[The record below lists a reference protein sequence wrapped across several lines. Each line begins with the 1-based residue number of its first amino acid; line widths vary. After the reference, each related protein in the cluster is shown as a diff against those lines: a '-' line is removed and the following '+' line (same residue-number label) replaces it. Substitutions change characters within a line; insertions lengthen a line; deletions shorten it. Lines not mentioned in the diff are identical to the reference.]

1 MHRLEPIRTEADH
14 ARAMARIDEL
24 WGSPK
29 GTPQGDELK
38 ALFLLVEAY
47 ERECHPMADVDPLVA
62 IEFAM
67 DQAGLTS
74 KDVESLLAQS
84 GVVDA
89 NIDDIL
95 SGKQPLGLDVAK
107 VLHRH
112 LNIPMEDLIKK
123 KKRKKKKRKQ
133 HSSNRKIAKSKP
145 QRVQLNVQTSRTSEI
160 AFNVRLLD
168 VLRTKHPRW
177 RDHTGVEQQGVLRET
192 ALRPDIVIRPPGG
205 IPVVLETEFLPARSV
220 EADAQA
226 RLGQFLQY
234 NGDRIEQTIAVQ
246 IPRELSQVPQADL
259 ELHIEAAEFCYCTY
273 SLQEADM
280 GVRWPATGWLDGSI
294 DDLASCIENVSLS
307 ERLLA
312 EGTHILEQSIGEAAG
327 KLRETAGTHAL
338 ENMAQS
344 LHQEDG
350 EQTSRMAMAIV
361 ANALVFHTAIVEAHE
376 IPTIDQLRIPGRND
390 VSKSRLLECWQHI
403 LDNINYYPIFRIASD
418 LLLPIPDGTAN
429 AVLNRLAQAASD
441 LAGLGATT
449 LHDLSGRMF
458 QRLIADRKFLA
469 TFYTLPTSAALL
481 GELAAARLDAETDW
495 SDPDALTSLRVAD
508 LACGTG
514 ALLSAAYR
522 ALVVRYRRT
531 GGDDQALHQQMMERT
546 LIAADIMPAATHLTA
561 SMLSSAH
568 PGTTFGRTRVHTLP
582 YGQQSQEKRHTMAL
596 GALDLIED
604 DAAPSLFG
612 TGATVAHGTGAA
624 VETEGSQD
632 MILPR
637 ETADLVIMNP
647 PFTRPTGQESSK
659 VGIPVP
665 SFAGLGTSGDEQRQM
680 SSRLKGICA
689 KLKKSGYLAGHGNAG
704 LASNFIDLAHA
715 KTKPGGVL
723 ALVLPAACVSG
734 SSWEDARRL
743 LEREYEDLAVL
754 TVASYG
760 QTDRAFS
767 ADTGMAEA
775 LVVATKSR
783 AGRKGCGEALFVNL
797 YHRPR
802 SLAEA
807 FETARAVCRLSSQD
821 RQGRLSIGDRETIG
835 TYIRASLSQGGCSS
849 LRETT
854 LAATAIGLADGKLE
868 LPQGYSTSLSTTQ
881 LGDLG
886 REGLYHLDIS
896 GETSNGAPRGP
907 FEIVPIQGV
916 PQYPVLWG
924 HDAER
929 ERGLVVPPD
938 SEGEVR
944 PNCDDRAVTV
954 WNATASRLH
963 FNRDFQI
970 NSQSLTACLTPA
982 KAIGG
987 RAWPNFIPEQD
998 EWTLPLVL
1006 WANTTLG
1013 LLSFW
1018 WVGTRQQQGRASLTI
1033 TQLPRLTVLDP
1044 RTLSKEQLA
1053 QAEDIFERFKEKEFL
1068 PANEA
1073 YRDDARQALDRAVL
1087 VDLLHL
1093 PEEALEPLAILR
1105 DQWCAEPS
1113 VHGGKKTRIDA

>member
-1 MHRLEPIRTEADH
+1 MPRT
-14 ARAMARIDEL
+14 
-24 WGSPK
+24 
-29 GTPQGDELK
+29 
-38 ALFLLVEAY
+38 
-47 ERECHPMADVDPLVA
+47 
-62 IEFAM
+62 
-67 DQAGLTS
+67 
-74 KDVESLLAQS
+74 
-84 GVVDA
+84 
-89 NIDDIL
+89 N
-95 SGKQPLGLDVAK
+95 
-107 VLHRH
+107 
-112 LNIPMEDLIKK
+112 
-123 KKRKKKKRKQ
+123 
-133 HSSNRKIAKSKP
+133 
-145 QRVQLNVQTSRTSEI
+145 EI

-177 RDHTGVEQQGVLRET
+177 RDHISVEQQGMVRET

-205 IPVVLETEFLPARSV
+205 IPVVLETEFMPARSV

-234 NGDRIEQTIAVQ
+234 NGDRIEQTIAVR
-246 IPRELSQVPQADL
+246 IPQELSHAPQNDL
-259 ELHIEAAEFCYCTY
+259 TRQIEAAEFGYCTF
-273 SLQEADM
+273 SLQEADAV
-280 GVRWPATGWLDGSI
+280 VRWPATGWLNGSI

-312 EGTHILEQSIGEAAG
+312 KGTQILEQSIGEAAG
-327 KLRETAGTHAL
+327 KLRETAGPHAL
-338 ENMAQS
+338 ENMARS

-361 ANALVFHTAIVEAHE
+361 ANALVFHAAIVEAHG
-376 IPTIDQLRIPGRND
+376 IATIDQLRIPGRND

-481 GELAAARLDAETDW
+481 GELAVAHLDAETDW
-495 SDPDALTSLRVAD
+495 SDPEALTSLQVSD

-522 ALVVRYRRT
+522 ALSARHRRT
-531 GGDDQALHQQMMERT
+531 GGDDQALHRQMMERA
-546 LIAADIMPAATHLTA
+546 LVAADIMPAATHLTA

-568 PGTTFGRTRVHTLP
+568 PGTTFGHTRVHTLP
-582 YGQQSQEKRHTMAL
+582 YGQQSQEKRQAMAL

-604 DAAPSLFG
+604 DEAPSLFG
-612 TGATVAHGTGAA
+612 TGIRRAQGTGAD
-624 VETEGSQD
+624 VEAEGSQD
-632 MILPR
+632 MVLPR
-637 ETADLVIMNP
+637 ETADMVIMNP
-647 PFTRPTGQESSK
+647 PFTRPTNHENTE
-659 VGIPVP
+659 VPVP
-665 SFAGLGTSGDEQRQM
+665 SFAGLNKTKDEQQAMAKRLAEIRQ
-680 SSRLKGICA
+680 RLTDPV
-689 KLKKSGYLAGHGNAG
+689 GHGNAG
-704 LASNFIDLAHA
+704 LASNFVDLAHV
-715 KTKPGGVL
+715 KLRPGGIL

-734 SSWEDARRL
+734 GSWGDFRGL
-743 LEREYEDLAVL
+743 LESEYEDLTVL
-754 TVASYG
+754 TIAAYG

-775 LVVATKSR
+775 LVVATKRREGSNGESR
-783 AGRKGCGEALFVNL
+783 ETLFVNFS
-797 YHRPR
+797 HRPR
-802 SLAEA
+802 SIAEA
-807 FETARAVCRLSSQD
+807 FEMARAVRQLPAQV
-821 RQGRLSIGDRETIG
+821 RQGRLCVGDSETVG
-835 TYIRASLSQGGCSS
+835 TYIRAPLSQGGCAS

-854 LAATAIGLADGKLE
+854 LADTVLGLAERTLR
-868 LPQGYSTSLSTTQ
+868 LPRRYTAPLATTR

-886 REGLYHLDIS
+886 EKGLLHRDIS
-896 GETSNGAPRGP
+896 GKTSNGTPRGP
-907 FEIVPIQGV
+907 FDIIPIQRV
-916 PQYPVLWG
+916 PEYPVLWK
-924 HDAER
+924 HDAVR
-929 ERGLVVPPD
+929 ERRLVVPPD

-944 PNCDDRAVTV
+944 PGCDDHAVRV

-963 FNRDFQI
+963 FTLDFQI

-987 RAWPNFIPEQD
+987 RAWPNFLPAQE

-1006 WANTTLG
+1006 WSNTTLG
-1013 LLSFW
+1013 LLAFW
-1018 WVGTRQQQGRASLTI
+1018 WIGSRQQQGRACLTI
-1033 TQLPRLTVLDP
+1033 SQLPRLTVLDP
-1044 RTLSKEQLA
+1044 RSLSQEQLA
-1053 QAEDIFERFKEKEFL
+1053 QAENIFTRFKDAAFL

-1087 VDLLHL
+1087 IDLLHL
-1093 PEEALEPLAILR
+1093 PEAALEPLAILR

-1113 VHGGKKTRIDA
+1113 VHGGKRTRISI

>member
-1 MHRLEPIRTEADH
+1 MP
-14 ARAMARIDEL
+14 
-24 WGSPK
+24 
-29 GTPQGDELK
+29 
-38 ALFLLVEAY
+38 
-47 ERECHPMADVDPLVA
+47 
-62 IEFAM
+62 
-67 DQAGLTS
+67 
-74 KDVESLLAQS
+74 
-84 GVVDA
+84 
-89 NIDDIL
+89 
-95 SGKQPLGLDVAK
+95 
-107 VLHRH
+107 
-112 LNIPMEDLIKK
+112 
-123 KKRKKKKRKQ
+123 
-133 HSSNRKIAKSKP
+133 
-145 QRVQLNVQTSRTSEI
+145 RTSEI
-160 AFNVRLLD
+160 AFNVALSN

-177 RDHTGVEQQGVLRET
+177 RDRTSAEQKGILRET
-192 ALRPDIVIRPPGG
+192 ALQPDVVIRPPGG
-205 IPVVLETEFLPARSV
+205 IPVVLETEFEPAHSV
-220 EADAQA
+220 EEDAQK
-226 RLGQFLQY
+226 RLGKFLQY
-234 NGDRIEQTIAVQ
+234 RGTQIEQTIAVQ
-246 IPRELSQVPQADL
+246 IPRDLSEVPQEDL
-259 ELHIEAAEFCYCTY
+259 EREIKAAEFHYCTY
-273 SLQEADM
+273 SLQAADTA
-280 GVRWPATGWLDGSI
+280 VRWPATGWLVGSI

-312 EGTHILEQSIGEAAG
+312 EGTQILEQSIGDASGE
-327 KLRETAGTHAL
+327 LRETAGPHAL
-338 ENMAQS
+338 KNMAQS

-361 ANALVFHTAIVEAHE
+361 ANALVFHTAIVEAHG
-376 IPTIDQLRIPGRND
+376 IATIDELRIPGRND

-481 GELAAARLDAETDW
+481 GELAVARLDATTDW
-495 SDPDALTSLRVAD
+495 SDPDALTGLQVAD

-514 ALLSAAYR
+514 ALISAAYR
-522 ALVVRYRRT
+522 ALAVRYRRT
-531 GGDDQALHQQMMERT
+531 GGDDQALHQQMMERA
-546 LIAADIMPAATHLTA
+546 LIASDIMPAATHLTA

-612 TGATVAHGTGAA
+612 TGATVAHGTGAD
-624 VETEGSQD
+624 VEAEGGQD

-647 PFTRPTGQESSK
+647 PFTRPTNHEK
-659 VGIPVP
+659 TEVPVP
-665 SFAGLGTSGDEQRQM
+665 SFAGLGKTEDEQRAM
-680 SSRLKGICA
+680 AKRLAEIRRR
-689 KLKKSGYLAGHGNAG
+689 LANPVGHGNAG
-704 LASNFIDLAHA
+704 LASNFIDLAHV
-715 KTKPGGVL
+715 KTKPGGIL
-723 ALVLPAACVSG
+723 ALVLPAVCVSG
-734 SSWEDARRL
+734 ESWKEVRRL
-743 LEREYEDLAVL
+743 LEDEYENLVIVTIA
-754 TVASYG
+754 AHG
-760 QTDRAFS
+760 QTDLAFS

-775 LVVATKSR
+775 LVVATKCR
-783 AGRKGCGEALFVNL
+783 AGQEGCGKMLFVNL

-807 FETARAVCRLSSQD
+807 FEVARSVHRLSPQA
-821 RQGRLSIGDRETIG
+821 RRGRLCVGDRETIG
-835 TYIRASLSQGGCSS
+835 TYIRAPLSQGGCAS

-854 LAATAIGLADGKLE
+854 LADAALGLLKKTIR
-868 LPQGYSTSLSTTQ
+868 LPQGYSAPLPTTQ
-881 LGDLG
+881 LRSLG
-886 REGLYHLDIS
+886 EEGLYHLDIS
-896 GETSNGAPRGP
+896 GGISNGTPRGP
-907 FEIVPIQGV
+907 FEIIPIQGV

-929 ERGLVVPPD
+929 ERSLIVPPD

-944 PNCDDRAVTV
+944 PGCDDRAVSV
-954 WNATASRLH
+954 WKRTASQLH
-963 FNRDFQI
+963 FNLDFRI

-1006 WANTTLG
+1006 WSNTTLG
-1013 LLSFW
+1013 LLAFW
-1018 WVGTRQQQGRASLTI
+1018 WVGTRQQQGRACLTI

-1044 RTLSKEQLA
+1044 RSLSQEQLA
-1053 QAEDIFERFKEKEFL
+1053 QAESIFERFKEKEFL

-1093 PEEALEPLAILR
+1093 PEAALEPLAILR

>member
-1 MHRLEPIRTEADH
+1 MHRLDPIRTEADH
-14 ARAMARIDEL
+14 ERAMGRIDEL
-24 WGSPK
+24 WGSPI
-29 GTPQGDELK
+29 GTPQGEELK

-47 ERECHPMADVDPLVA
+47 ERECYPVSDVEPLVA

-74 KDVESLLAQS
+74 KDVESLLAQN

-89 NIDDIL
+89 RIDDIL
-95 SGKQPLGLDVAK
+95 SGKHPLRLDVAK
-107 VLHRH
+107 ALHRH
-112 LNIPMEDLIKK
+112 LNISMEDLTKRGGA
-123 KKRKKKKRKQ
+123 KKRSEQ
-133 HSSNRKIAKSKP
+133 TRKIATSKP
-145 QRVQLNVQTSRTSEI
+145 QRVRLNVQTARTSEM

-177 RDHTGVEQQGVLRET
+177 RDHTGVEQLGVLRET

-205 IPVVLETEFLPARSV
+205 IPVILETEFVPARSV

-234 NGDRIEQTIAVQ
+234 NGDRIEQTIAVR
-246 IPRELSQVPQADL
+246 IPQELSHAPQNDL
-259 ELHIEAAEFCYCTY
+259 TRHIEAAEFGYCTY
-273 SLQEADM
+273 SLQEADTA
-280 GVRWPATGWLDGSI
+280 VRWPVTGWLVGSV

-312 EGTHILEQSIGEAAG
+312 EGTQILEQSIGEAAG

-338 ENMAQS
+338 ENMARS

-361 ANALVFHTAIVEAHE
+361 ANALVFHTAIVEAHG
-376 IPTIDQLRIPGRND
+376 IATIDALRIPGRND

-403 LDNINYYPIFRIASD
+403 LDDINYYPIFRIASD
-418 LLLPIPDGTAN
+418 LLRPIPDSAAN

-481 GELAAARLDAETDW
+481 GELAVARLDADTDW
-495 SDPDALTSLRVAD
+495 SDPDAFTSLQVAD

-522 ALVVRYRRT
+522 ALAVRYRRT
-531 GGDDQALHQQMMERT
+531 GGDDQELHRQMMERA
-546 LIAADIMPAATHLTA
+546 LVAADIMPAATHLTA

-568 PGTTFGRTRVHTLP
+568 PGTTFGHTRIHTLP
-582 YGQQSQEKRHTMAL
+582 YGQQSAEKRHTMAL

-612 TGATVAHGTGAA
+612 TGIRRAQGTGAD
-624 VETEGSQD
+624 VEAEGSQD
-632 MILPR
+632 MVLPR

-647 PFTRPTGQESSK
+647 PFTRPTNHENIEGS
-659 VGIPVP
+659 VPVP
-665 SFAGLGTSGDEQRQM
+665 SFAGLGTTEDEQRQM
-680 SSRLKGICA
+680 STRLKGICA
-689 KLKKSGYLAGHGNAG
+689 KLKKSGDLAGHGNAG
-704 LASNFIDLAHA
+704 LASNFIDLAHV
-715 KTKPGGVL
+715 KLRPGGVL
-723 ALVLPAACVSG
+723 ALVLPAACISG
-734 SSWEDARRL
+734 GSWADARRL
-743 LEREYEDLAVL
+743 LEREYKDLTVL
-754 TVASYG
+754 TIATHG
-760 QTDRAFS
+760 NTDQAFS

-775 LVVATKSR
+775 LVVATKRHDSR
-783 AGRKGCGEALFVNL
+783 DEGPHGETLFVNL
-797 YHRPR
+797 RHRPR

-807 FETARAVCRLSSQD
+807 FEMARAVHRLSPQA
-821 RQGRLSIGDRETIG
+821 RQGRLCVGDSETVG
-835 TYIRASLSQGGCSS
+835 TYIQASLSQSGCAL
-849 LRETT
+849 LRETALVDTALPLAEGT
-854 LAATAIGLADGKLE
+854 LR
-868 LPQGYSTSLSTTQ
+868 LPQGYSTPLSTTCLDS
-881 LGDLG
+881 LGK
-886 REGLYHLDIS
+886 RGLYHLDIA
-896 GETSNGAPRGP
+896 GKNSNGTPRGP
-907 FEIVPIQGV
+907 FEIIPIQGV
-916 PQYPVLWG
+916 PEYPVLWG

-929 ERGLVVPPD
+929 ERGLIVPPD

-944 PNCDDRAVTV
+944 PGCNDHAVSV
-954 WNATASRLH
+954 WKATASRLH
-963 FNRDFQI
+963 FNLGFRI

-982 KAIGG
+982 KSIGG
-987 RAWPNFIPEQD
+987 RAWPNFLPAQD
-998 EWTLPLVL
+998 EWSVPLVL
-1006 WANTTLG
+1006 WSNTTLG
-1013 LLSFW
+1013 LLAFW
-1018 WVGTRQQQGRASLTI
+1018 WVGTRQQQGRACLTI

-1044 RTLSKEQLA
+1044 RSLSQEQLA
-1053 QAEDIFERFKEKEFL
+1053 QAAAIFEQFKDKEFL

-1087 VDLLHL
+1087 VELLRL
-1093 PEEALEPLAILR
+1093 PEAALEPLAVLR
-1105 DQWCAEPS
+1105 NQWCAEPS

>member
-1 MHRLEPIRTEADH
+1 MLRT
-14 ARAMARIDEL
+14 
-24 WGSPK
+24 
-29 GTPQGDELK
+29 
-38 ALFLLVEAY
+38 
-47 ERECHPMADVDPLVA
+47 
-62 IEFAM
+62 
-67 DQAGLTS
+67 
-74 KDVESLLAQS
+74 
-84 GVVDA
+84 
-89 NIDDIL
+89 N
-95 SGKQPLGLDVAK
+95 
-107 VLHRH
+107 
-112 LNIPMEDLIKK
+112 
-123 KKRKKKKRKQ
+123 
-133 HSSNRKIAKSKP
+133 
-145 QRVQLNVQTSRTSEI
+145 EI

-177 RDHTGVEQQGVLRET
+177 RDHISVEQQGMVRET

-205 IPVVLETEFLPARSV
+205 IPVVLETEFMPARSV

-234 NGDRIEQTIAVQ
+234 NGDRIEQTIAVR
-246 IPRELSQVPQADL
+246 IPQELSHAPQNDL
-259 ELHIEAAEFCYCTY
+259 TRQIEAAEFGYCTF
-273 SLQEADM
+273 SLQEADAV
-280 GVRWPATGWLDGSI
+280 VRWPATGWLNGST

-312 EGTHILEQSIGEAAG
+312 EGTQILEQSIGEAAG
-327 KLRETAGTHAL
+327 KLRETAGPHAL

-361 ANALVFHTAIVEAHE
+361 ANALVFHAAIVEAHG
-376 IPTIDQLRIPGRND
+376 IATIDQLRIPGRND

-458 QRLIADRKFLA
+458 QRLIVDRKFLA

-481 GELAAARLDAETDW
+481 GELAVARLDAETDW
-495 SDPDALTSLRVAD
+495 SDPEALTSLQVSD

-522 ALVVRYRRT
+522 ALSARHRRT
-531 GGDDQALHQQMMERT
+531 GGDDQTLHQQMMERA
-546 LIAADIMPAATHLTA
+546 LVAADIMPAATHLTA
-561 SMLSSAH
+561 SMLSSTH
-568 PGTTFGRTRVHTLP
+568 PGTTFGHTRVHTLP
-582 YGQQSQEKRHTMAL
+582 YGKQSQERQAMAL

-612 TGATVAHGTGAA
+612 TGIRRAQGTGAD
-624 VETEGSQD
+624 VEAEGSQD
-632 MILPR
+632 MVLPR
-637 ETADLVIMNP
+637 ETADMVIMNP
-647 PFTRPTGQESSK
+647 PFTRPTNHENTE
-659 VGIPVP
+659 VPVP
-665 SFAGLGTSGDEQRQM
+665 SFAGLNKTKDEQQAMAKRLAEIRQ
-680 SSRLKGICA
+680 RLTDPV
-689 KLKKSGYLAGHGNAG
+689 GHGNAG
-704 LASNFIDLAHA
+704 LASNFVDLAQV
-715 KTKPGGVL
+715 KLRPGGIL

-734 SSWEDARRL
+734 GSWADFRGL
-743 LEREYEDLAVL
+743 LESEYEDLTVL
-754 TVASYG
+754 TIAAYG

-775 LVVATKSR
+775 LVVATKRREGSN
-783 AGRKGCGEALFVNL
+783 GESGETLFVNFS
-797 YHRPR
+797 HRPR
-802 SLAEA
+802 SIAEA
-807 FETARAVCRLSSQD
+807 FEMARAVRRLPAQV
-821 RQGRLSIGDRETIG
+821 RQGRLCMGDSETVG
-835 TYIRASLSQGGCSS
+835 TYIRAPLSQGGCAS

-854 LAATAIGLADGKLE
+854 LADTVLGLAERTLR
-868 LPQGYSTSLSTTQ
+868 LPRRYTAPLATTR

-886 REGLYHLDIS
+886 EKGLLHRDIS
-896 GETSNGAPRGP
+896 GKTSNGTPRGP
-907 FEIVPIQGV
+907 FDIIPIQRV
-916 PQYPVLWG
+916 PEYPVLWK
-924 HDAER
+924 HNAVR
-929 ERGLVVPPD
+929 ERRLVVPPD

-944 PNCDDRAVTV
+944 PGCGDHAVRV

-963 FNRDFQI
+963 FTLDFRI

-987 RAWPNFIPEQD
+987 RAWPNFLPAQE
-998 EWTLPLVL
+998 EWSVPLVL
-1006 WANTTLG
+1006 WSNTTLG
-1013 LLSFW
+1013 LLAFW
-1018 WVGTRQQQGRASLTI
+1018 WVGTRQQQGRACLTI

-1044 RTLSKEQLA
+1044 RSLSQEQLA
-1053 QAEDIFERFKEKEFL
+1053 QAEAIFERFKEKEFL

-1087 VDLLHL
+1087 IDLLHL
-1093 PEEALEPLAILR
+1093 PEAALEPLAILR

-1113 VHGGKKTRIDA
+1113 VHGGKKTRISI

>member
-1 MHRLEPIRTEADH
+1 MHRLDPIRTEADH
-14 ARAMARIDEL
+14 ERAMGRIDEL
-24 WGSPK
+24 WGSPI
-29 GTPQGDELK
+29 GTPQGEELK
-38 ALFLLVEAY
+38 ALFLLVEDY
-47 ERECHPMADVDPLVA
+47 ERECYPVSDVDPLVA

-67 DQAGLTS
+67 DQAGLIS
-74 KDVESLLAQS
+74 KDVEELLAQN

-89 NIDDIL
+89 HIDDML
-95 SGKQPLGLDVAK
+95 SGKHPLRLDVAQA
-107 VLHRH
+107 LHRH
-112 LNIPMEDLIKK
+112 LNISLEDLIKRGEA
-123 KKRKKKKRKQ
+123 KKRTEQ
-133 HSSNRKIAKSKP
+133 TRKIAKSKP
-145 QRVQLNVQTSRTSEI
+145 QRVRLNVQTTRTSEM

-177 RDHTGVEQQGVLRET
+177 RDHTSAEQQGIVRET

-205 IPVVLETEFLPARSV
+205 IPVILETEFVPAHSV
-220 EADAQA
+220 EADAQD

-234 NGDRIEQTIAVQ
+234 NGDRIEQTIAVR
-246 IPRELSQVPQADL
+246 IPQELSHAPQNDL
-259 ELHIEAAEFCYCTY
+259 KQHIEAAEFGYCTY
-273 SLQEADM
+273 SLQEADTA
-280 GVRWPATGWLDGSI
+280 VRWPTTGWLVGSI

-312 EGTHILEQSIGEAAG
+312 EGTQILEQSIGEAAG
-327 KLRETAGTHAL
+327 KLRETAGAHAL
-338 ENMAQS
+338 ENMARS

-361 ANALVFHTAIVEAHE
+361 ANALVFHTAIVEAHG
-376 IPTIDQLRIPGRND
+376 IATIDALRIPGRND

-403 LDNINYYPIFRIASD
+403 LDDINYYPIFRIASD
-418 LLLPIPDGTAN
+418 LLRPIPDGAAN

-481 GELAAARLDAETDW
+481 GELAVARLDAETDW
-495 SDPDALTSLRVAD
+495 SDPDALTRLQVAD

-514 ALLSAAYR
+514 ALISAAYR
-522 ALVVRYRRT
+522 ALAVRYRRT
-531 GGDDQALHQQMMERT
+531 GGDDQELHRQMMERA
-546 LIAADIMPAATHLTA
+546 LVAADIMPAATHLTA
-561 SMLSSAH
+561 SMLSSTH
-568 PGTTFGRTRVHTLP
+568 PGTTFGHTRIHTLP
-582 YGQQSQEKRHTMAL
+582 YGQQSAEKRQTMAL

-612 TGATVAHGTGAA
+612 TGIRRAQGTGAD
-624 VETEGSQD
+624 VEAEGSQD
-632 MILPR
+632 MVLPR

-647 PFTRPTGQESSK
+647 PFTRPTNHEK
-659 VGIPVP
+659 AEVPVP
-665 SFAGLGTSGDEQRQM
+665 SFAGLNTTQDEQQAMAKRLAEIRQ
-680 SSRLKGICA
+680 RLA
-689 KLKKSGYLAGHGNAG
+689 DPVGHGNAG
-704 LASNFIDLAHA
+704 LASNFVDLAHV
-715 KTKPGGVL
+715 KLRPGGTL
-723 ALVLPAACVSG
+723 ALVLPAAGVSG
-734 SSWEDARRL
+734 GSWADFRCL
-743 LEREYEDLAVL
+743 LEREYEDLTVL
-754 TVASYG
+754 TIAAYG

-775 LVVATKSR
+775 LVVATKR
-783 AGRKGCGEALFVNL
+783 REAGNGEGGETLFVNF

-802 SLAEA
+802 NIAEA
-807 FETARAVCRLSSQD
+807 FEMARAVRLLPGD
-821 RQGRLSIGDRETIG
+821 VRQGRLCVGDSETVG
-835 TYIRASLSQGGCSS
+835 TYIRAPLSQGGCAS

-854 LAATAIGLADGKLE
+854 LADTALGLAKGTLR
-868 LPQGYSTSLSTTQ
+868 LPRGYAAPLATTR

-886 REGLYHLDIS
+886 EKGLLHRDIS
-896 GETSNGAPRGP
+896 GKASNGTPRGP
-907 FEIVPIQGV
+907 FDIIPIQRV
-916 PQYPVLWG
+916 PEYPVLWK
-924 HDAER
+924 HDAVR

-944 PNCDDRAVTV
+944 PGCDDHAVSV
-954 WNATASRLH
+954 WNQTASRLH
-963 FNRDFQI
+963 FNLDFRI

-987 RAWPNFIPEQD
+987 RAWPNFILDRED
-998 EWTLPLVL
+998 WTTPLVL
-1006 WANTTLG
+1006 WSNTTLG

-1018 WVGTRQQQGRASLTI
+1018 WIGSRQQQGRACLTI

-1044 RTLSKEQLA
+1044 RSLSQEQLA
-1053 QAEDIFERFKEKEFL
+1053 QAEAIFERFKEKEFL

-1087 VDLLHL
+1087 IDLLHL
-1093 PEEALEPLAILR
+1093 PEATLEPLAILR

-1113 VHGGKKTRIDA
+1113 VHGGKRTRIDA

>member
-1 MHRLEPIRTEADH
+1 MTMHRLKPIRTEADH

-24 WGSPK
+24 WGSPT
-29 GTPQGDELK
+29 GTPKGDEFK
-38 ALFLLVEAY
+38 ALSLLVEAY
-47 ERECHPMADVDPLVA
+47 ESSCYPMPDVDPLVA

-74 KDVESLLAQS
+74 KDVGSLLAQS

-95 SGKQPLGLDVAK
+95 SGKQPLRLDVAK
-107 VLHRH
+107 ALHQH
-112 LNIPMEDLIKK
+112 LSIPMEDLVKKKKPKK
-123 KKRKKKKRKQ
+123 KKREQ
-133 HSSNRKIAKSKP
+133 HSSDRKIARSNP
-145 QRVQLNVQTSRTSEI
+145 QRIQLNVQTSRTSEI

-205 IPVVLETEFLPARSV
+205 IPVVLETEFMPARSV

-246 IPRELSQVPQADL
+246 IPRELSQAPQADL
-259 ELHIEAAEFCYCTY
+259 EQHIEAAEFHYCTY
-273 SLQEADM
+273 SLQEADTA
-280 GVRWPATGWLDGSI
+280 VRWPATGWLAGSI

-312 EGTHILEQSIGEAAG
+312 EGTQILEQSIGEAAG
-327 KLRETAGTHAL
+327 KLRETAGLHAL
-338 ENMAQS
+338 ENIAQS

-361 ANALVFHTAIVEAHE
+361 ANALVFHTAIVEAHG
-376 IPTIDQLRIPGRND
+376 IATIDELRIPGRND
-390 VSKSRLLECWQHI
+390 VSKGRLLECWQHV

-481 GELAAARLDAETDW
+481 GELAMARLDAETDW

-522 ALVVRYRRT
+522 AIAARYRRT
-531 GGDDQALHQQMMERT
+531 GGDDQALHQQMMERA

-604 DAAPSLFG
+604 DTAPSLFG
-612 TGATVAHGTGAA
+612 TGVTVAHGTGAD

-647 PFTRPTGQESSK
+647 PFTRPTNHEK
-659 VGIPVP
+659 AEVPVP
-665 SFAGLGTSGDEQRQM
+665 SFAGLGKTEDEQRAM
-680 SSRLKGICA
+680 AKRLAEIRQR
-689 KLKKSGYLAGHGNAG
+689 LANPVGHGNAG
-704 LASNFIDLAHA
+704 LASNFIDLAHV
-715 KTKPGGVL
+715 KTKSGGVL
-723 ALVLPAACVSG
+723 ALVLPAVCVSG
-734 SSWEDARRL
+734 ESWKDVRHL
-743 LEREYEDLAVL
+743 LEDKYKDLVL
-754 TVASYG
+754 VTIAAHG

-775 LVVATKSR
+775 LVVATKCCSGHDSKR
-783 AGRKGCGEALFVNL
+783 GETLFVNL
-797 YHRPR
+797 YHRPH

-807 FETARAVCRLSSQD
+807 FEMARAVHRLTPQD
-821 RQGRLSIGDRETIG
+821 RQGRLCVGDRETIG
-835 TYIRASLSQGGCSS
+835 TYIRAPLSQGGCAS

-854 LAATAIGLADGKLE
+854 LAATAIGLAAGTLH
-868 LPQGYSTSLSTTQ
+868 LPQGYSTTLPMTQ
-881 LGDLG
+881 LRDLG
-886 REGLYHLDIS
+886 KEGLYHLDIS
-896 GETSNGAPRGP
+896 GGISNGVPRGP
-907 FEIVPIQGV
+907 FEIISIQGV
-916 PQYPVLWG
+916 PQYPVLRS
-924 HDAER
+924 HDAKR
-929 ERGLVVPPD
+929 ERSLIVPPD

-944 PNCDDRAVTV
+944 PGCDDRAVSV
-954 WNATASRLH
+954 WNRTASRLH
-963 FNRDFQI
+963 FNLDFQI
-970 NSQSLTACLTPA
+970 NSQSLTACLTPT

-1006 WANTTLG
+1006 WSNTTLG
-1013 LLSFW
+1013 LIAFW
-1018 WVGTRQQQGRASLTI
+1018 WIGTRQQQGRACLTI

-1044 RTLSKEQLA
+1044 RSLSQEQLT
-1053 QAEDIFERFKEKEFL
+1053 QAESIFERFKEKEFL

-1087 VDLLHL
+1087 VELLHL

-1105 DQWCAEPS
+1105 KQWCAEPS